1 MNEKY
6 SPLFTPL
13 WKIGNAEIKN
23 RIVQLLPARDRK
35 RLVQRRLLPLRMRGT
50 VSPQGGDR
58 LIMPK
63 GLIIKIIHKEI
74 AV

>member
-6 SPLFTPL
+6 SPLFTL
-13 WKIGNAEIKN
+13 WRIGNAESKN

-35 RLVQRRLLPLRMRGT
+35 RLARRRLLPLRMRGT

-63 GLIIKIIHKEI
+63 GLIIKIFYKEN

>member
-6 SPLFTPL
+6 SPLFTP
-13 WKIGNAEIKN
+13 WKIGNAESKN

-35 RLVQRRLLPLRMRGT
+35 RLAQRRLLPLRMRGT
-50 VSPQGGDR
+50 ASSQGGDR